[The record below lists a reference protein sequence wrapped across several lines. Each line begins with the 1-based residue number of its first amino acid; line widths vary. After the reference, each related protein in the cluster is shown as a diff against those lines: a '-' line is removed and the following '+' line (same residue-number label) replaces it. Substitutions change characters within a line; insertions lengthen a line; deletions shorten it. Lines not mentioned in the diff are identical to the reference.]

1 MRLIKNAIVFKAEL
15 PRQEVLAQHL
25 AELPFE
31 PVGET
36 FISRAGFI
44 PNGATGELLTPIE
57 GGCSFTLRYDEKILP
72 ASAVRQAV
80 TAAIDEAEKSLG
92 QELDGDDIGA
102 IKERVTTEL
111 IAKALIK
118 TTVVHAF
125 YHAESNFLVVPTTNK
140 NLAQV
145 VIGSVIKV
153 VGSVKTSTIHVDNI
167 KGGLTTRL
175 RNYLDGDTE
184 AFGAFTMG
192 DSVQLKDKQD
202 RVSIDLGSLDN
213 AKRTLGEALENKLMV
228 ERMALTH
235 HDVSFKL
242 THNFQIKGIEFGGEL
257 TEDEEAQ
264 REDADAAF
272 LWRLEAA
279 TQLLQLV
286 ATIQALCDLFGYKEP
301 EQPEALP
308 AFDDPDAVEND
319 QLYADVCDWMRGDA
333 GRPSISAVQR
343 KFKLG
348 YNRAARLIER
358 LEADG
363 IVTPIDSHGH
373 REVIK

>member
-36 FISRAGFI
+36 FVSRAGFI

-80 TAAIDEAEKSLG
+80 TAAIDEAEKALG

-145 VIGSVIKV
+145 VIGALIKV

-175 RNYLDGDTE
+175 RNYLDGDSE

-264 REDADAAF
+264 REDADGAF

-301 EQPEALP
+301 EQPEAPP
-308 AFDDPDAVEND
+308 AFDDPDAVEGE
-319 QLYADVCDWMRGDA
+319 QLYAEVCDWMRSEA
-333 GRPSISAVQR
+333 GRPSVSAIQR

-348 YNRAARLIER
+348 YNRAARLVER
-358 LEADG
+358 LEGDG
-363 IVTPIDSHGH
+363 IVTPMDSNGH
-373 REVIK
+373 REVIR

>member
-15 PRQEVLAQHL
+15 PRQEVLAEHL

-36 FISRAGFI
+36 FVSRSGFI

-80 TAAIDEAEKSLG
+80 SAAIEEATTAQG
-92 QELDGDDIGA
+92 QELDGDEIGA

-118 TTVVHAF
+118 TTIVHAF

-140 NLAQV
+140 HLAQV
-145 VIGSVIKV
+145 VIGSLIKV

-175 RNYLDGDTE
+175 RNYLDGDGE
-184 AFGAFTMG
+184 AFGEFTMG
-192 DSVQLKDKQD
+192 DSVQLKDKKD

-235 HDVSFKL
+235 HDVAFKL
-242 THNFQIKGIEFGGEL
+242 THNFQIKGIEFCGEL

-301 EQPEALP
+301 EQPEAAP
-308 AFDDPDAVEND
+308 ALDDPDAVEGD
-319 QLYADVCDWMRGDA
+319 ELYGEVCDWMRSD
-333 GRPSISAVQR
+333 GRPSVSAIQR

-358 LEADG
+358 LELDG
-363 IVTPIDSHGH
+363 IVTPMSSNGS
-373 REVIK
+373 REIIK

>member
-1 MRLIKNAIVFKAEL
+1 MKLIKNAIVFKAEL

-80 TAAIDEAEKSLG
+80 TAAIDEAEKALG

-145 VIGSVIKV
+145 LIGSVIKV

-257 TEDEEAQ
+257 SEEEEAQ
-264 REDADAAF
+264 REDADGAF

-301 EQPEALP
+301 EQPEAPPVL
-308 AFDDPDAVEND
+308 DDPDAVEGEE
-319 QLYADVCDWMRGDA
+319 LYGEVCDWMRSE
-333 GRPSISAVQR
+333 GRPSVSAIQR

-358 LEADG
+358 LESDG
-363 IVTPIDSHGH
+363 IITPMSSNGS

>member
-80 TAAIDEAEKSLG
+80 TAAIEETKENLGRDLEGDE
-92 QELDGDDIGA
+92 IGA
-102 IKERVTTEL
+102 VKERVTVEL

-118 TTVVHAF
+118 STVVHAF

-145 VIGSVIKV
+145 LVGTLIKV
-153 VGSVKTSTIHVDNI
+153 VGSVKTTTIHVDNV

-175 RNYLDGDTE
+175 KNYLDGDEE
-184 AFGAFTMG
+184 AFGEFELG
-192 DSVQLKDKQD
+192 ESVQLKNKSDK
-202 RVSIDLGSLDN
+202 VSFDLGTLDS
-213 AKRTLGEALENKLMV
+213 ARAGLREALAAELMV

-235 HDVSFKL
+235 KDVSFKL

-257 TEDEEAQ
+257 SEDEEAQ

-286 ATIQALCDLFGYKEP
+286 ATIQALCELFGYKEP
-301 EQPEALP
+301 EQPEAPP
-308 AFDDPDAVEND
+308 ALDDPDAVESD
-319 QLYADVCDWMRGDA
+319 ELYGEVCDWIRSE
-333 GRPSISAVQR
+333 GRPSVSAIQR

-358 LEADG
+358 LELDG
-363 IVTPIDSHGH
+363 IVTPMSSNGS